1 MAQEEVLNLPLET
14 EEIIAIVLHRVE
26 ARMRANCHFSSAAT
40 YNAFSADV
48 TINFRLNDMNFGK
61 TTLVWDKMELGNKVS
76 PEVPV
81 ETVQENIESGPSP
94 NGARQDNDLPVPVR
108 VTEGRKTKI
117 VKKLIPRRGK
127 AA

>member
-14 EEIIAIVLHRVE
+14 EEIIEIVLQRIK
-26 ARMRANCHFSSAAT
+26 ARMQANCHFSSAVT

-61 TTLVWDKMELGNKVS
+61 TTLVWDKIELGEKV
-76 PEVPV
+76 PAEAPV
-81 ETVQENIESGPSP
+81 ETVSEKIESGDSP
-94 NGARQDNDLPVPVR
+94 NAARQDADLPVPVL
-108 VTEGRKTKI
+108 VTEGRKRVIKKI
-117 VKKLIPRRGK
+117 RIPKKGK